1 MKKAAIIGIGNIGSI
16 LTRRI
21 CLATPAN
28 EVAIFDRNPEKMAAV
43 SKETQ
48 CLVAQDALQAAENA
62 KYIVL
67 AVKPQSLAAV
77 LRCILPII
85 QPWQCI
91 VSTSAGIE
99 LSSIEEL
106 LHDNNLQIPVAR
118 IMPNLPIS
126 IGKGCVLV
134 SENAEFSQAQEAEL
148 FEMLGQCGV
157 CQRVDEEHFDMG
169 VSLSSC
175 TPAYVFMFLEALADG
190 GTALGYSRKESEI
203 VAAHAVEG
211 AVALF
216 LEGGK
221 NFGELKDAVCSPEGA
236 AISGV
241 AELERARFRGAIM
254 DAVEKAYQKNE
265 SMKFELK

>member
-1 MKKAAIIGIGNIGSI
+1 MKKVAIIGIGNIGSI

-21 CLATPAN
+21 CLAASPD
-28 EVAIFDRNPEKMAAV
+28 EVMIFDRNPEKMSAV

-48 CLVAQDALQAAENA
+48 CLTAEDALKAAENA

-67 AVKPQSLAAV
+67 AVKPQSFAAL
-77 LRCILPII
+77 LRCILPVI

-91 VSTSAGIE
+91 ISTAAGIE
-99 LSSIEEL
+99 LSSIEGL
-106 LHDNNLQIPVAR
+106 LHNNNLQIPVAR

-134 SENAEFSQAQEAEL
+134 SENTEFSQERETEF
-148 FEMLGQCGV
+148 FEMLRQCGG
-157 CQRVDEEHFDMG
+157 CRRVDEEHFDMG
-169 VSLSSC
+169 VSLNSC

-203 VAAHAVEG
+203 VAARAVEG
-211 AVALF
+211 AVALY

-221 NFGELKDAVCSPEGA
+221 SFGELKDAVCSPEGA
-236 AISGV
+236 AINGV
-241 AELERARFRGAIM
+241 AVLERARFRGAII

-265 SMKFELK
+265 SMKYELK

>member
-21 CLATPAN
+21 CLAASPQ
-28 EVAIFDRNPEKMAAV
+28 EVAIYDRNPEKMAAV

-48 CLVAQDALQAAENA
+48 CLTAEDALGAVENA

-67 AVKPQSLAAV
+67 AVKPQSLAAL
-77 LRCILPII
+77 LRCILPVI

-91 VSTSAGIE
+91 VSTAAGIE
-99 LSSIEEL
+99 LSSIDEL
-106 LHDNNLQIPVAR
+106 LRDNHLRMPVAR

-134 SENAEFSQAQEAEL
+134 SENGSFSKAQETEL
-148 FEMLGQCGV
+148 FEMLSQCGV

-216 LEGGK
+216 LESGK

-241 AELERARFRGAIM
+241 AVLERARFRGAII